1 MVAKRGKHRSTDKE
15 GRKALATLQTIDGIK
30 AVIIG
35 RSIGG
40 KNVGR
45 KRAVGAFKIQGE
57 TASGF
62 KGLLQTSRGI
72 QEIALILDAP
82 ELQATR
88 AAVRAMV
95 EQRFGQNS

>member
-1 MVAKRGKHRSTDKE
+1 MVKRGKHRSTDKE
-15 GRKALATLQTIDGIK
+15 GRKTLAVLDAIIGIK

-35 RSIGG
+35 QSRGG

-45 KRAVGAFKIQGE
+45 KRAVGSFKMQRE

-72 QEIALILDAP
+72 QEIALILESPKSA
-82 ELQATR
+82 ESR
-88 AAVRAMV
+88 GAVRAKI
-95 EQRFGQNS
+95 EQKFG